1 MSNENNNNRNEKKK
15 TKTIVIHK
23 SKDSTKNINKD
34 NNNARRNSLLNIRG
48 KFSSL
53 EDLKTTANIED
64 TNDSNNINVELVNKE
79 ILKKGLAKR
88 SLKSRNKKRKKKKNQ
103 QPEPVLITE
112 VKKEVIPKKVEPEK
126 KEESL
131 IHKFLRNKLEKL
143 NFSKNLQSGI
153 NSGFDK
159 INSDIK
165 ENMADNNISIK
176 QKQKNVDDF
185 INKIKKVPEINSGK
199 SGIIFNINKE
209 SISQLKYL
217 KKNEKDIKNK
227 LDKIEEKKK
236 LIEEEEPLHDDIVSN
251 NLKNNNLKK
260 INSMKNDLL
269 VKLKYNSSIVSE
281 VIDKNKS
288 INRNLLI
295 LNYNNHSNKSQIDSF
310 SKHFSLSEDQEKFN
324 LYLRKRQLE
333 EKIQREKIKNELKK
347 SESKKMKELK
357 LNEDKILQRQKE
369 HLFELK
375 KKEKEIFDK
384 LKEKNNLIMEKSF
397 KNIKNK
403 DKNNMRQTKDYLFFQ
418 VKQKFENNEKKL
430 VDKINMMKK
439 EPLVTKKELEELA
452 IKRNERKQILEE
464 GLTERKINLMKMWK
478 QRSQNIPVYKHPI
491 VDILEDEQLDIIE
504 NEHEKL
510 EQKEKNEEIKK
521 NYQTPKVKINPQL
534 KQIREKKI
542 FMSIKDSV
550 TETEANN
557 KKRLLKNL
565 DYMNNIIEAA
575 KLENVGKVKHKDK
588 RNIYTDN
595 DNKNKNIRIRLV
607 KSLDSDEKR
616 KKYNY
621 KLHPKPEK
629 PFDYL
634 KEIMNNKKTQTK
646 EKKDQGVGNILTEL
660 NDDNKIK
667 GRNQITD
674 AVDMIKS
681 KTKSIDLK
689 VMEKKEYMKVKGGY
703 INNTNIGDEVG
714 NLLIESIQTKLSL
727 LNKLKGK

>member
-1 MSNENNNNRNEKKK
+1 MKITIIVTKKK
-15 TKTIVIHK
+15 RTKTIVIHK

-88 SLKSRNKKRKKKKNQ
+88 SQKSRNKKRKKKKNQ